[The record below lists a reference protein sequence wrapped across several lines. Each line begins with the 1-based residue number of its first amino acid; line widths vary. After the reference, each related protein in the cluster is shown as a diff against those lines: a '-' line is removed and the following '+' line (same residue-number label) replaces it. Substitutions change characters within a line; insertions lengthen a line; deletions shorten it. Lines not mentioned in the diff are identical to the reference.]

1 MIFVHISLP
10 GSEAEPT
17 GYWVFVS
24 TNGWDID
31 IVAAKKKY
39 NELLLEY
46 KDEIIRQ
53 INNKKVLR
61 AHWKKKTIQESYN
74 GECLKEVER
83 LVETIKAADFKKK
96 KKQKEID
103 ELQMKILSSRR
114 LLDGE
119 VKVLLDYLAE
129 NAQQV
134 EMSVDNIDDWAY
146 DKNFVGKLSH
156 YVGKATLKIKY
167 QSSKNIGKAIE
178 RIKQGHD
185 VAEYKKHE
193 HGYFICWKFERM

>member
-1 MIFVHISLP
+1 
-10 GSEAEPT
+10 
-17 GYWVFVS
+17 
-24 TNGWDID
+24 
-31 IVAAKKKY
+31 
-39 NELLLEY
+39 
-46 KDEIIRQ
+46 
-53 INNKKVLR
+53 
-61 AHWKKKTIQESYN
+61 
-74 GECLKEVER
+74 
-83 LVETIKAADFKKK
+83 
-96 KKQKEID
+96 
-103 ELQMKILSSRR
+103 MKILSSRR

-167 QSSKNIGKAIE
+167 QSSNNIGKAIE

-185 VAEYKKHE
+185 DAEY
-193 HGYFICWKFERM
+193 